1 MARGDGV
8 TSFVRAWLARV
19 FASDATVEGDPER
32 VRAVQCVLE
41 ELAPAV
47 ALDRGAIE
55 LVRVD
60 EAGWVHVRM
69 RGACASCSQQ
79 STTLTAALEP
89 RLRAALPWFVGL
101 RSS

>member
-1 MARGDGV
+1 
-8 TSFVRAWLARV
+8 
-19 FASDATVEGDPER
+19 
-32 VRAVQCVLE
+32 
-41 ELAPAV
+41 
-47 ALDRGAIE
+47 
-55 LVRVD
+55 
-60 EAGWVHVRM
+60 M